1 MTLFQTLDSLEYPLV
16 KSLQN
21 FDGTLLDTFS
31 LFVSNIALMLG
42 AFGAIIALM
51 IWKKHRLWK
60 PLLFALIVSAIVSY
74 LINE

>member
-1 MTLFQTLDSLEYPLV
+1 MTLSQTLDQIEYPLV
-16 KSLQN
+16 KGLQN
-21 FDGTLLDTFS
+21 LDGTILDTFS

-60 PLLFALIVSAIVSY
+60 PLLFAIVISALVSY